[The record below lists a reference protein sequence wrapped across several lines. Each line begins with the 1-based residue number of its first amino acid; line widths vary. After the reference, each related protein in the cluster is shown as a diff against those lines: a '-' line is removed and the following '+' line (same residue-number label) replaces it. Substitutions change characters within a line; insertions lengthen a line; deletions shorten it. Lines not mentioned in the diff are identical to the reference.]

1 MNEKYLKAKI
11 YSIKNINNPE
21 MIYIGSTTEPLNVR
35 LSKHK
40 HDCKFYNKRTSL
52 YKHIEDNDWTNWEMS
67 LVKDY
72 PCDNKRELEREES
85 RIILSHDKVLNKKKL
100 FHL

>member
-11 YSIKNINNPE
+11 YCIKNINDPD
-21 MIYIGSTTEPLNVR
+21 MKYIGSTTEPLNVR

-52 YKHIEDNDWTNWEMS
+52 YKHITNNDWTNWEMS
-67 LVKDY
+67 LLKDY
-72 PCDNKRELEREES
+72 PCDNKIELEREES
-85 RIILSHDKVLNKKKL
+85 RIILSQDKVLNKKKYC
-100 FHL
+100 HM